1 MWGQVLG
8 ELQALWPSHACRE
21 FLRALPLVDFQQ
33 HTVPQLEPLSA
44 LLRRAC
50 PAWPSFQGPS
60 AFCVGGKAEI
70 G

>member
-1 MWGQVLG
+1 MLG

-44 LLRRAC
+44 LLR
-50 PAWPSFQGPS
+50 
-60 AFCVGGKAEI
+60 
-70 G
+70 